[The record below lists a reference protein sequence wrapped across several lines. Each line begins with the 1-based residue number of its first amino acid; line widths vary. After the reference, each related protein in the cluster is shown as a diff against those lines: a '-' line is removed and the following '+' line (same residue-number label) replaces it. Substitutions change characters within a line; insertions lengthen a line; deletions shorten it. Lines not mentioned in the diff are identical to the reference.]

1 MGGTVGVSIKRE
13 NGEVIKMARKTGSYS
28 SLFTSK
34 EFNSNELDLAVD
46 NYIKIFFD
54 MKKDYQNGKPYQY
67 PMSGVYGYCNELAPV
82 SYGLVVIDLKQK
94 KIHSLQGYDNPGNF
108 YPTEFS
114 YYLKHDEKTN
124 NDYDFLFRN
133 NKLLVINDNKHMGT
147 VHEVFGNDITLEKM
161 KNIIKDAFSIKST
174 IINLFTSKKEKLNL
188 DNIIFKPAILNEFE
202 SILYEE
208 SHEGIIQFA
217 KNLIEDDFTFNNE
230 EILQW
235 IDFMNEYL
243 EDIELEE
250 DNDEW
255 SDEEYDQKVE
265 ELAQDYRNQLQSIL
279 ENKNTV
285 KPNLK

>member
-28 SLFTSK
+28 YLFISK
-34 EFNSNELDLAVD
+34 EFNSNEVDLAVD

-54 MKKDYQNGKPYQY
+54 MKKDYQNGAPYKY

-108 YPTEFS
+108 YPMEFS
-114 YYLKHDEKTN
+114 YHLKNDEKTTS
-124 NDYDFLFRN
+124 DYDFLFKN
-133 NKLLVINDNKHMGT
+133 NKLMVINDNKYVGS

-161 KNIIKDAFSIKST
+161 KNIIKDSFSIKST
-174 IINLFTSKKEKLNL
+174 ILNIFSSKKEKFNL
-188 DNIIFKPAILNEFE
+188 ENITFKPSVLNEFE
-202 SILYEE
+202 TILYEE
-208 SHEGIIQFA
+208 SYEGIIKFA

-230 EILQW
+230 EIIQW
-235 IDFMNEYL
+235 IDFMNDYL
-243 EDIELEE
+243 EDLELEE

-255 SDEEYDQKVE
+255 TDEEYDKKVE
-265 ELAQDYRNQLQSIL
+265 ELAQYYRNQLKSIL
-279 ENKNTV
+279 ENSKTN